1 VIDLHCHSVFSD
13 GSDTPEAICELAAAA
28 GLTAVALTDH
38 DGLDGIERAR
48 SRADELGIRLVSGC
62 EVSCTWSPGTLHML
76 CYFVEPGD
84 GPLPHELA
92 RLAEDRATRNERM
105 AAKLEALGLP
115 ISYAEVIEEAG
126 GKGVGRPH
134 FAAVLVRHGVVG
146 SIQEA
151 FDTYLAKGGAGY
163 VNKTR
168 VSPEEIILT
177 ARASG
182 ALAVLAH
189 PFSLGLEGAELEAA
203 IGGLAA
209 VGLSGLECYYS
220 RYSVERREQLA
231 AIAGRHGLVAT
242 GGSDYH
248 GTYKPDLHL
257 GVGEGDLHVDE
268 SVLAALDERKAAT

>member
-1 VIDLHCHSVFSD
+1 MFSD
-13 GSDTPEAICELAAAA
+13 GSDTPEEICELAAAA
-28 GLTAVALTDH
+28 GLTAIALTDH

-48 SRADELGIRLVSGC
+48 ARAGALGIRLVSGC
-62 EVSCTWSPGTLHML
+62 EVSCTWSPGSLHML

-84 GPLPHELA
+84 GPLPQELA

-105 AAKLEALGLP
+105 AAKLAELGLP
-115 ISYAEVIEEAG
+115 ISYEEVAEEAG

-163 VNKTR
+163 VDKAR

-182 ALAVLAH
+182 ALAVVAH
-189 PFSLGLEGAELEAA
+189 PFSLGLQGAELEAA

-220 RYSVERREQLA
+220 RYSVEGRQQLA

-248 GTYKPDLHL
+248 GTYKPDLRL
-257 GVGEGDLHVDE
+257 GVGAGDLRVDD
-268 SVLAALDERKAAT
+268 SVLAALDELRPPR

>member
-13 GSDTPEAICELAAAA
+13 GSDTPEELCELAAQA
-28 GLTAVALTDH
+28 GLTALALTDH

-48 SRADELGIRLVSGC
+48 ARAGELGVRLVPGC

-84 GPLPHELA
+84 GPLPQELG
-92 RLAEDRATRNERM
+92 RLAQDRETRNERM
-105 AAKLEALGLP
+105 AAKLESLGLP
-115 ISYAEVIEEAG
+115 VTYEEVVEEAG

-134 FAAVLVRHGVVG
+134 FAAVLMRHGVVG

-163 VNKTR
+163 VDKAR

-182 ALAVLAH
+182 AVAVLAH
-189 PFSLGLEGAELEAA
+189 PFSLGLEGEELEAA
-203 IGGLAA
+203 IGGMAA
-209 VGLSGLECYYS
+209 VGLSGLECYYG
-220 RYSVERREQLA
+220 RYGEARRQQLA
-231 AIAGRHGLVAT
+231 GIAGRHGLVAT

-248 GTYKPDLHL
+248 GTYKPDLRL
-257 GVGEGDLHVDE
+257 GVGAGDLNVDDA
-268 SVLAALDERKAAT
+268 VLKALDERRPPA

>member
-13 GSDTPEAICELAAAA
+13 GSDTPEEICELAAAA
-28 GLTAVALTDH
+28 GLTAIALTDH

-48 SRADELGIRLVSGC
+48 ARAGALGIRLVSGC
-62 EVSCTWSPGTLHML
+62 EVSCTWSPGSLHML

-84 GPLPHELA
+84 GPLPQELA

-105 AAKLEALGLP
+105 AAKLAELGLP
-115 ISYAEVIEEAG
+115 ISYEEVAEEAG

-163 VNKTR
+163 VDKAR

-182 ALAVLAH
+182 ALAVVAH
-189 PFSLGLEGAELEAA
+189 PFSLGLQGAELEAA

-220 RYSVERREQLA
+220 RYSVEGRQQLA

-248 GTYKPDLHL
+248 GTYKPDLCL
-257 GVGEGDLHVDE
+257 GVGAGDLRVDD
-268 SVLAALDERKAAT
+268 SVLAALDELRPPR

>member
-13 GSDTPEAICELAAAA
+13 GSDTPEEICELAAAA
-28 GLTAVALTDH
+28 GLTAIALTDH

-48 SRADELGIRLVSGC
+48 ARAGALGIRLVSGC
-62 EVSCTWSPGTLHML
+62 EVSCTWSPGSLHML

-84 GPLPHELA
+84 GPLPQELA

-105 AAKLEALGLP
+105 AAKLAELGLP
-115 ISYAEVIEEAG
+115 ISYEEVAEEAG

-163 VNKTR
+163 VDKAR

-182 ALAVLAH
+182 ALAVVAD
-189 PFSLGLEGAELEAA
+189 PFSLGLQGAELEAA

-220 RYSVERREQLA
+220 RYSVEGRQQLA

-248 GTYKPDLHL
+248 GTYKPDLRL
-257 GVGEGDLHVDE
+257 GVGAGDLRVDD
-268 SVLAALDERKAAT
+268 SVLAALDELRPPR